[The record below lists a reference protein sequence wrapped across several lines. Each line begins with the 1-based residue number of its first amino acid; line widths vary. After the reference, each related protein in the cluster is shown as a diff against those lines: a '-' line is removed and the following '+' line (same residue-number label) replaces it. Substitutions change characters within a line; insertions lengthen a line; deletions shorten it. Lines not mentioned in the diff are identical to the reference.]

1 MTCLL
6 HLIIFAGLNV
16 LGAGAAGEPGPV
28 SFETAS
34 PIADIVNHIA
44 RFGVVLLILGIVLC
58 IVRMLRGPDLA
69 DRVLAS
75 DVLSFHVVALVVVIT
90 LLLRNTAFFDAAL
103 VVAIIG
109 FASTVAF
116 SQYIGALTKEQRER
130 EEPS

>member
-1 MTCLL
+1 MIDLL
-6 HLIIFAGLNV
+6 HTAIFTGLNT
-16 LGAGAAGEPGPV
+16 LGAGAPDEAVAAGEAV
-28 SFETAS
+28 N
-34 PIADIVNHIA
+34 PIADVVNHIA
-44 RFGVVLLILGIVLC
+44 YFGVALLIVGIVLC
-58 IVRMLRGPDLA
+58 IIRMLRGPELA

-116 SQYIGALTKEQRER
+116 SQYIGALTR
-130 EEPS
+130 EERQQEPTHE